1 MAKYDVYI
9 YTPVEDP
16 NLEMTRIRP
25 ETAAV
30 ADRLDAFREIERT
43 YTPRQAAQ
51 EAARCLNCPT
61 HWCQQKCPIG
71 MDVPGFIAKIREG
84 DIEGAL
90 SLIHISEPTRRS

>member
-43 YTPRQAAQ
+43 YTPPAGRPGGGALPELPHPLVPAEVPHRHGRARLHRQPH
-51 EAARCLNCPT
+51 AARP
-61 HWCQQKCPIG
+61 
-71 MDVPGFIAKIREG
+71 VA
-84 DIEGAL
+84 
-90 SLIHISEPTRRS
+90 

>member
-43 YTPRQAAQ
+43 YTPGRPPRRRRAA
-51 EAARCLNCPT
+51 
-61 HWCQQKCPIG
+61 
-71 MDVPGFIAKIREG
+71 
-84 DIEGAL
+84 
-90 SLIHISEPTRRS
+90 